1 MRGKELAEALFSR
14 GCWYV
19 KNGQARKT
27 MRVSAYDV
35 VVKVHL
41 PRGVPCILLGI
52 STKPKL
58 TISRSNPISCSFRKE
73 ARALNGFTIV
83 RQNGRRLDVSH
94 KYCSL
99 GN

>member
-73 ARALNGFTIV
+73 ARALTVSQSSGKTVAVLMFRISIV
-83 RQNGRRLDVSH
+83 A
-94 KYCSL
+94 
-99 GN
+99 